1 MKKTRNGK
9 YKLYGEKKIH
19 KKEKTLESK
28 LLLYIYDFKIVC
40 MCLEMGAVWKCIKE
54 RKGMNGNI
62 QNLLFVFYLKLSFLR
77 TN

>member
-9 YKLYGEKKIH
+9 YKLYGEKKNQ

-40 MCLEMGAVWKCIKE
+40 MCFWNGGSLEMC
-54 RKGMNGNI
+54 
-62 QNLLFVFYLKLSFLR
+62 
-77 TN
+77 